1 MYDSAQNQ
9 ASFPERA
16 SESSWLISRT
26 LVDRLLRPRGGRGFS
41 EKCGVSK
48 LCPPKIIS
56 YEKCTVLRLK
66 VNCKQFFVVIL
77 NGICLLTLNIKVNNL
92 KENKDCNYKHS
103 VH

>member
-1 MYDSAQNQ
+1 MTQPKKQ

-26 LVDRLLRPRGGRGFS
+26 LADRLLRPRGGRGFS
-41 EKCGVSK
+41 EKCGVSN
-48 LCPPKIIS
+48 LYPPKIIS

-77 NGICLLTLNIKVNNL
+77 NGILILR
-92 KENKDCNYKHS
+92 
-103 VH
+103 